1 MTAPPT
7 DAPPID
13 DALLA
18 IIRCPVTGERLT
30 RVGDELR
37 TPSGRVYRI
46 VDGLAVL
53 VPARTMAAPDQGTA
67 PAQDAGTDSTG
78 TS

>member
-1 MTAPPT
+1 MTGAERSGDPGLPV
-7 DAPPID
+7 D

-18 IIRCPVTGERLT
+18 ILRCPVTGERLV

-37 TPSGRVYRI
+37 TASGRVYPI
-46 VDGLAVL
+46 VDGLPVL
-53 VPARTMAAPDQGTA
+53 VPGRAGQTE
-67 PAQDAGTDSTG
+67 GTDSTG